1 MKFLALNLG
10 LAILCS
16 TVILLLSVEAAPGFQ
31 ATGSSA
37 GVLSNLD
44 RNGHINVTVLD
55 EEGNLIE
62 ENDVEADDEDDV
74 YDEDEEDGEEDAGD
88 REEAQDR
95 LFCGWKLQ

>member
-10 LAILCS
+10 LAILS
-16 TVILLLSVEAAPGFQ
+16 SAAILLLGVEAAPSFQ
-31 ATGSSA
+31 ASGTSA
-37 GVLSNLD
+37 GALANLD